1 MYTSVIRPLLFKFN
15 PENAHWLTFQALKFL
30 QSIPFGPAMLESFMQ
45 PVEDPVNIMG
55 LTFRNRVGVAAGLDK
70 NAELLPIWKSLGFGF
85 AEIGTVTPFGQP
97 GNPRPRLFRLPD
109 DQALINR
116 MGFNND
122 GLNIIQERLKNRPKD
137 YIVGGNLGK
146 NTATPN
152 EQALKDYL
160 RVFTGL
166 YKLVDYLVINV
177 SCPNISDLDKLQDR
191 KELDTILKTIM
202 ERRNQMVIQKP
213 VLLKVSPDL
222 NDHQLMDTLQLVA
235 DHRVDG
241 IIATNTSID
250 RKELNASKARINQIG
265 NGGLSGLPISERSTQ
280 IIALVKEE
288 LGPDYPVIGSGG
300 IVNEAQARAKL
311 DAGADLL
318 QLYTGFIYQGID
330 LIKQCLQM

>member
-15 PENAHWLTFQALKFL
+15 PENAHWLTFQALKLL
-30 QSIPFGPAMLESFMQ
+30 QSIPFGPATLLSFMQ
-45 PVEDPVNIMG
+45 PVEDPVNLMG

-85 AEIGTVTPFGQP
+85 AEIGTVTPLGQP

-109 DQALINR
+109 DKALINR

-122 GLNIIQERLKNRPKD
+122 GLDIIQERLKNRPKD

-160 RVFTGL
+160 RVFSGL
-166 YKLVDYLVINV
+166 YNLVDYLVINV

-191 KELDTILKTIM
+191 KELDTILKAIM

-241 IIATNTSID
+241 IIATNTSIG
-250 RKELNASKARINQIG
+250 RVGLSATKKRINQIG

-280 IIALVKEE
+280 IIALVKKE
-288 LGPDYPVIGSGG
+288 LGNDYPVIGSGG
-300 IVNEAQARAKL
+300 IVNEAQAKAKL
-311 DAGADLL
+311 DSGADLL
-318 QLYTGFIYQGID
+318 QLYTGFIYQGIS
-330 LIKQCLQM
+330 LIKHCLQV